1 MDDEILQS
9 AGVHPVPQRED
20 SFEKIGKKTLEYSD
34 LPGWKSIS
42 ITFHEKMMG
51 GVGGRGLG
59 LGGGEKRLG

>member
-1 MDDEILQS
+1 MYILS
-9 AGVHPVPQRED
+9 LKG
-20 SFEKIGKKTLEYSD
+20 KIRLRKLEKKTLEYSD

-59 LGGGEKRLG
+59 LGGGEKRLS